1 MWNEARL
8 MENFAV
14 DDYDDL
20 IWWDGREWV
29 TICAMSNVDNA
40 IKRLQEL
47 QQKWEDGNV
56 ERVEFC

>member
-1 MWNEARL
+1 

-20 IWWDGREWV
+20 IWWDGREWI
-29 TICAMSNVDNA
+29 TICTMSNVDSA

-47 QQKWEDGNV
+47 QQKWEDGSV

>member
-1 MWNEARL
+1 MK
-8 MENFAV
+8 NFAV

-29 TICAMSNVDNA
+29 TICAMSNVDSA

-47 QQKWEDGNV
+47 QQKWEDSNV

>member
-1 MWNEARL
+1 

-29 TICAMSNVDNA
+29 TSAQCPMSTVQLNA
-40 IKRLQEL
+40 FKSFNRSGKTAVLNGLNFAE
-47 QQKWEDGNV
+47 V
-56 ERVEFC
+56 

>member
-1 MWNEARL
+1 

-20 IWWDGREWV
+20 IWWDGRECV
-29 TICAMSNVDNA
+29 TICAMSNVDSA